1 MAKSRT
7 IIHKSHTYKK
17 ERPRTN
23 SKTKMT
29 TTQNLNKQFNDI
41 SFHEIASCW
50 LSYKKS
56 RIKESSYVKYSNTI
70 RVYLNPVF
78 GDLQI
83 ERIKRADVSNFC
95 IYLSGNTKDRHKRM
109 SPKTINDVLSV
120 LKSIFRYAVEEKRLD
135 VVSLSGISIKIPYKP
150 MRILSITEQKKLEEI
165 LRKNITPCHLGILLC
180 LYTGLRIGEIC
191 SLTWGDISM
200 YEPILNVTKTM
211 QRIQQ
216 VNGELPK
223 TKIVISAPKSS
234 YSVRKIPLPE
244 EIYRLLQEQRRDSEA
259 YLLTGECNRYVEPR
273 SLENN
278 FRKVLSNAGIGH
290 MNYHA
295 LRHTF
300 ATRCIEL
307 GFDIKSLSEILG
319 HSSVNITLNKYVH
332 PTMELKQKNM
342 NKLSDLFTDN

>member
-1 MAKSRT
+1 
-7 IIHKSHTYKK
+7 
-17 ERPRTN
+17 
-23 SKTKMT
+23 
-29 TTQNLNKQFNDI
+29 
-41 SFHEIASCW
+41 
-50 LSYKKS
+50 
-56 RIKESSYVKYSNTI
+56 
-70 RVYLNPVF
+70 
-78 GDLQI
+78 
-83 ERIKRADVSNFC
+83 
-95 IYLSGNTKDRHKRM
+95 
-109 SPKTINDVLSV
+109 
-120 LKSIFRYAVEEKRLD
+120 
-135 VVSLSGISIKIPYKP
+135 
-150 MRILSITEQKKLEEI
+150 
-165 LRKNITPCHLGILLC
+165 
-180 LYTGLRIGEIC
+180 
-191 SLTWGDISM
+191 M

-223 TKIVISAPKSS
+223 TKNVISAPKSS